1 MKMQKTHT
9 FTFISVLRY
18 SYISP
23 WLIDHHLKRF
33 IYDKEYTTLEEK
45 YYDDKQTLVNTHT
58 GTRTHTQINNQK
70 PNFKTKF
77 NTYSHGLASNC

>member
-23 WLIDHHLKRF
+23 WLIDHHLKSF
-33 IYDKEYTTLEEK
+33 IYEKEYTTLEVK
-45 YYDDKQTLVNTHT
+45 YYDDKQTLGEHTHW
-58 GTRTHTQINNQK
+58 HKNAHADK
-70 PNFKTKF
+70 
-77 NTYSHGLASNC
+77 